1 MENKVPSFP
10 EFRNPYLSEFEF
22 YDGEAFITFNIVALD
37 EEKREITV
45 AVSDRG
51 KISVKQFDL
60 YFNKN
65 HKWYFEYGAMLEKIY
80 LDEFEEIEE

>member
-22 YDGEAFITFNIVALD
+22 YDGETFITFNIVALD
-37 EEKREITV
+37 EEKREITI

-51 KISVKQFDL
+51 KISVKQFDV

-65 HKWYFEYGAMLEKIY
+65 HRWYFEYGAMLEKIY